1 MLPLVFVCIAGIY
14 YRFWLTGC
22 KFIHKSLLEKY
33 TWSSFT
39 INESACLFLYI
50 SKSLLLFCSYLK
62 IYRFKCAAFKYKHL
76 RGRAVKSRKS
86 SCVLQGVQGS
96 ILSDVNFF
104 FSFFSHV
111 SLKMLVYILLQALR
125 LI

>member
-1 MLPLVFVCIAGIY
+1 MGSY
-14 YRFWLTGC
+14 
-22 KFIHKSLLEKY
+22 
-33 TWSSFT
+33 FT
-39 INESACLFLYI
+39 INECQLVYFLYI

-62 IYRFKCAAFKYKHL
+62 IYSFKCAAFKYKRL

-86 SCVLQGVQGS
+86 PCVMQGVQGS
-96 ILSDVNFF
+96 ILSDVIFF
-104 FSFFSHV
+104 FLSFFSHV